1 MKLAKLM
8 LFATPFVVFAAGADY
23 RVTLHEKSIVSGTEL
38 APGDYKLQVDGDKVK
53 FMSKKQNAE
62 ATVKMESGTEKYRTT
77 AVRYTNGDGKYKIQ
91 EIRLGGTT
99 TKLVFN

>member
-1 MKLAKLM
+1 MKLAKLI
-8 LFATPFVVFAAGADY
+8 LFATPMMMFAAGADY
-23 RVTLHEKSIVSGTEL
+23 RLTLHEKSIVAGTEL
-38 APGDYKLQVDGDKVK
+38 PPGDYKLQIDGDKVK

-62 ATVKMESGTEKYRTT
+62 ATVKMESGTAKYSTT
-77 AVRYTNGDGKYKIQ
+77 SVRYANGDGKYKIQ